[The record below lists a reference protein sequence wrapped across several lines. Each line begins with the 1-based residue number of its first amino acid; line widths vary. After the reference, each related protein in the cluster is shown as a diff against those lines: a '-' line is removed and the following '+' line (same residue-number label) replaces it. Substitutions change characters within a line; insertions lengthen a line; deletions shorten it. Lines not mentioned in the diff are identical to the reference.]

1 MLRAI
6 IVDDEKA
13 QRFTLQRK
21 LETAFSDTVTIIGEA
36 FSVDTAIFAI
46 RNLEPDIVFLDID
59 LIGGTGFDVLDAFT
73 ELTFEVVFVT
83 SYPEFGAR
91 AFRYQA
97 IDYILKPIDPDELRE
112 AVKRVLK
119 ARPRTEATVT
129 QTGLTT
135 SFLSARLRDG
145 GVLAMP
151 VQSIVYCEAFSG
163 YVKVALEDGASY
175 YLLNTLTECA
185 ETLAEV
191 GGIEIER
198 GTLINCTYCTGWE
211 PSGRGAVAI
220 MANGERLNVSKR
232 MKPIFVSIMNQRLG
246 T

>member
-13 QRFTLQRK
+13 QRLTLQRK
-21 LETAFSDTVTIIGEA
+21 LEAAFSDTVTIIGEA

-46 RNLEPDIVFLDID
+46 HNLEPDIVFLDVD
-59 LIGGTGFDVLDAFT
+59 LIGGTGFDVLDAFSA
-73 ELTFEVVFVT
+73 LTFEVVFVT

-97 IDYILKPIDPDELRE
+97 IDYILKPIDPDELRD
-112 AVKRVLK
+112 AVKRVLN
-119 ARPRTEATVT
+119 ARPQTNVAP
-129 QTGLTT
+129 TGLTT

-163 YVKVALEDGASY
+163 YVKVALEDGSSY

-185 ETLAEV
+185 ESLADV
-191 GGIEIER
+191 GAIEIER
-198 GTLINCTYCTGWE
+198 GTLINCAYCLGWE

-220 MANGERLNVSKR
+220 MANGVRLNVSKR
-232 MKPIFVSIMNQRLG
+232 MKPTFVSIMSQRLSA
-246 T
+246 

>member
-21 LETAFSDTVTIIGEA
+21 LEAAFSDTVTIIGEA

-46 RNLEPDIVFLDID
+46 RNLEPDIVFLDIE
-59 LIGGTGFDVLDAFT
+59 LIGGTGFDVLDAFPA
-73 ELTFEVVFVT
+73 LTFEVVFVT

-112 AVKRVLK
+112 AVKRVLN
-119 ARPRTEATVT
+119 ARPRTKATPAE
-129 QTGLTT
+129 LTT

-163 YVKVALEDGASY
+163 YVKVALEDGSSY

-185 ETLAEV
+185 ESLADV
-191 GGIEIER
+191 GAIEIER

-220 MANGERLNVSKR
+220 MANGVRLNVSKR
-232 MKPIFVSIMNQRLG
+232 MKPVFISIMSQRLG

>member
-21 LETAFSDTVTIIGEA
+21 LEAAFSGTVTIIGEA

-59 LIGGTGFDVLDAFT
+59 LIGGTGFDVLDAFPA
-73 ELTFEVVFVT
+73 LTFEVVFVT

-112 AVKRVLK
+112 AVKRVLN
-119 ARPRTEATVT
+119 ARPRTKVT
-129 QTGLTT
+129 PAELTT

-163 YVKVALEDGASY
+163 YVKVALEDGSSY

-185 ETLAEV
+185 ESLAEV
-191 GGIEIER
+191 GGVEIER

-220 MANGERLNVSKR
+220 MANGVRLNVSKR
-232 MKPIFVSIMNQRLG
+232 MKPVFISIMSQRLG